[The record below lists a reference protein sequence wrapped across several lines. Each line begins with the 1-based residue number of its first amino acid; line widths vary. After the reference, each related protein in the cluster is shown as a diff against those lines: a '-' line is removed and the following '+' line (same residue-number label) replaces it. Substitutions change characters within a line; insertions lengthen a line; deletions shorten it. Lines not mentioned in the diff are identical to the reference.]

1 MKRPRRYVLNR
12 VLMILCG
19 LIVGLL
25 CVEGGLRGI
34 EAFGSPDR
42 DLASRQQKLIPDE
55 KLGNR
60 VAPYAAGH
68 DANGFRNDVAPGQA
82 DIVAIGD
89 SMTWGYSAYRSQAW
103 PQTLASLSGHST
115 YNMGLG
121 GYGPVEY
128 WVLSE
133 EALRLSPKIIVIGLY
148 FGNDIADAYRTVYL
162 SDMHPQFRSS
172 EADSALFTDTIAP
185 KANAVMSQRTEHK
198 TWIQRSIFYKWAIQL
213 REHSA
218 ALRTLTDGLQ
228 RLINPMYQ
236 QGKAWA
242 EASPGHAAVY
252 ENNGIRTVFTPA
264 KRLIVLDMDECR
276 VVEGLR
282 ITKEMLLLIHGETER
297 ADVKLLIL
305 FIPTKEI
312 IYADAMEA
320 SQGHLE
326 ATYYRLVQ
334 MEEQVMTEISLLCRE
349 NGIEFVDTLPEF
361 REAVQRNEKI
371 FPEHLDG
378 HPIASGYFV
387 IASAVQDTLTRLGWL
402 RPSSQ

>member
-1 MKRPRRYVLNR
+1 
-12 VLMILCG
+12 MILCG
-19 LIVGLL
+19 LIAGLL

-42 DLASRQQKLIPDE
+42 DLAGRHQEPIPDE
-55 KLGNR
+55 RLGNR
-60 VAPYAAGH
+60 VAPYATGH
-68 DANGFRNDVAPGQA
+68 DANGFRNDVAPDQA

-89 SMTWGYSAYRSQAW
+89 SLTWGYSAYRSQAW

-128 WVLSE
+128 WVLTE

-162 SDMHPQFRSS
+162 SDRHPQFRSS
-172 EADSALFTDTIAP
+172 EADFALFTDTIAP
-185 KANAVMSQRTEHK
+185 KASAVMSERVEHRT
-198 TWIQRSIFYKWAIQL
+198 WLQRSIFYKWAIQL
-213 REHSA
+213 REHSS
-218 ALRTLTDGLQ
+218 ALRTLTNILQ

-264 KRLIVLDMDECR
+264 KRLIVLDMDEKR
-276 VVEGLR
+276 VAEGLR

-297 ADVKLLIL
+297 ADVKLLVL
-305 FIPTKEI
+305 LIPTKEI
-312 IYADAMEA
+312 VYADAMET

-326 ATYYRLVQ
+326 ATYSKLVQ
-334 MEEQVMTEISLLCRE
+334 MEEQVRTEIALLCKE
-349 NGIEFVDTLPEF
+349 NGIEFVDALPKL

-387 IASAVQDTLTRLGWL
+387 IASTVHESLTRLGWL
-402 RPSSQ
+402 QPDSQ